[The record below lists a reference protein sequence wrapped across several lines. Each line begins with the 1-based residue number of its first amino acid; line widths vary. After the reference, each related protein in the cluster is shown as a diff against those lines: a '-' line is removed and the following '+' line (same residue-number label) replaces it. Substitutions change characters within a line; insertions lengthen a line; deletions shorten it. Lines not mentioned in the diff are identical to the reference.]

1 LYVYQLANPH
11 YTPEISTK
19 ATVVNFAVKKDGLE
33 AQLLGIVVQ
42 KEEPNL
48 EKQKSE
54 LVIRVAAGKR
64 QLVEL
69 EDQILKLL
77 SESTGSLLVHT
88 LHPTSTFQIYPLFL
102 LSLRTMRSWW
112 TLYSNPRSHL
122 KQ

>member
-1 LYVYQLANPH
+1 M
-11 YTPEISTK
+11 
-19 ATVVNFAVKKDGLE
+19 VNFAVKKDGLE

-77 SESTGSLLVHT
+77 SESTGSLLVR
-88 LHPTSTFQIYPLFL
+88 LLFIFARIFHNNCL
-102 LSLRTMRSWW
+102 M
-112 TLYSNPRSHL
+112 
-122 KQ
+122 

>member
-1 LYVYQLANPH
+1 M
-11 YTPEISTK
+11 
-19 ATVVNFAVKKDGLE
+19 NFAVKKDGLE

-77 SESTGSLLVHT
+77 SESTGSLLVHYRKYLFYQNT
-88 LHPTSTFQIYPLFL
+88 LSFL
-102 LSLRTMRSWW
+102 LLRMTRSW
-112 TLYSNPRSHL
+112 
-122 KQ
+122 

>member
-1 LYVYQLANPH
+1 M
-11 YTPEISTK
+11 
-19 ATVVNFAVKKDGLE
+19 VNFAVKKDGLE

-77 SESTGSLLVHT
+77 SESTGSLLVR
-88 LHPTSTFQIYPLFL
+88 LLFILARL
-102 LSLRTMRSWW
+102 LFHNNCLM
-112 TLYSNPRSHL
+112 
-122 KQ
+122 

>member
-1 LYVYQLANPH
+1 M
-11 YTPEISTK
+11 
-19 ATVVNFAVKKDGLE
+19 
-33 AQLLGIVVQ
+33 GIVVQ

-77 SESTGSLLVHT
+77 SESTGSLLVYYKG
-88 LHPTSTFQIYPLFL
+88 TFFL
-102 LSLRTMRSWW
+102 CVYDSNE
-112 TLYSNPRSHL
+112 LYYEI
-122 KQ
+122 

>member
-1 LYVYQLANPH
+1 
-11 YTPEISTK
+11 
-19 ATVVNFAVKKDGLE
+19 VVNFAVKKDGLE

-77 SESTGSLLVHT
+77 SESTGSLLVCCKE
-88 LHPTSTFQIYPLFL
+88 TSVLCVYA
-102 LSLRTMRSWW
+102 SDE
-112 TLYSNPRSHL
+112 LYYEI
-122 KQ
+122 

>member
-1 LYVYQLANPH
+1 M
-11 YTPEISTK
+11 
-19 ATVVNFAVKKDGLE
+19 VNFAVKKDGLE

-77 SESTGSLLVHT
+77 SESTGSLLVYYKE
-88 LHPTSTFQIYPLFL
+88 TSV
-102 LSLRTMRSWW
+102 LRVHESNE
-112 TLYSNPRSHL
+112 LYYEI
-122 KQ
+122 

>member
-1 LYVYQLANPH
+1 M
-11 YTPEISTK
+11 
-19 ATVVNFAVKKDGLE
+19 VNFAVKKDGLE

-77 SESTGSLLVHT
+77 SESTGSLLVYHKD
-88 LHPTSTFQIYPLFL
+88 TSV
-102 LSLRTMRSWW
+102 LRVHDSNE
-112 TLYSNPRSHL
+112 LYYEI
-122 KQ
+122 